1 MIYLKILNFLNLISK
16 VANVESGKGRDDLNI
31 EILINA
37 EGVLRKISGNKSKS
51 VRHLAD
57 NIKKS
62 FTKLRELLRKYE
74 KNLDAIDPQLKN
86 NSDLVECLISY
97 ESSWEKGKHYL
108 LNTEKYGHLLFFSQF
123 IEVLC
128 EKYEDIQEQL
138 ESRDPSIF
146 IWLPNILIIKSLENE
161 DKGICKEFNPPMFNE
176 NEESGKVYNKLKKFR
191 KILYDKVKDKY
202 KAYNLLEKLA
212 IYEDNYSEIEIY
224 VTKEEL
230 KDFQKNLRLISMQM
244 QRYNPTDWNYFFDLS
259 INYI

>member
-1 MIYLKILNFLNLISK
+1 LTIDILL
-16 VANVESGKGRDDLNI
+16 
-31 EILINA
+31 NA

-51 VRHLAD
+51 VRHLAEG
-57 NIKKS
+57 IKKS
-62 FTKLRELLRKYE
+62 FNKLRELLRKYE

-97 ESSWEKGKHYL
+97 ESTWEKGKHYL

-123 IEVLC
+123 IEILC
-128 EKYEDIQEQL
+128 EKYEEILEQL

-161 DKGICKEFNPPMFNE
+161 DKGICKEFNPNMFNE
-176 NEESGKVYNKLKKFR
+176 NEESGKIYKNLKIFQ
-191 KILYDKVKDKY
+191 KILYDNVKDKY

-212 IYEDNYSEIEIY
+212 IFEDSYFNEVEKYINKSEI
-224 VTKEEL
+224 KE
-230 KDFQKNLRLISMQM
+230 FQKNLRIISMQM